1 MRASQTARLDAL
13 GRIQTFLDQH
23 ADVVGTINKSTSR
36 TTLDQ
41 AVQALRQTAANQAAA
56 EQEMTA
62 RTKLKDTLREELR
75 LHHIQPIVA
84 IAKKKFAKTDLIA
97 DFKLP
102 AKNTGDSALIAA
114 GTMMADKAAQY
125 SPTFIDQQLPADFI
139 AQLRAAVDALQQA
152 VNARAFTQSQLTT
165 ATQTVLNE
173 LAIAHTDVQVLNA
186 LVVKQLKGNTD
197 LLAGWKQT
205 KRVKAKTS
213 VSGVAV
219 VPSTPLP
226 VTTPAPVATPVAPAT
241 PVVTPVAK
249 PAVVM
254 PVVATV
260 PSTAP
265 AEVPVTKAA

>member
-1 MRASQTARLDAL
+1 MPVTGVQTCAL
-13 GRIQTFLDQH
+13 PISFLDQH
-23 ADVVGTINKSTSR
+23 TDVVGTINKSTSR

-102 AKNTGDSALIAA
+102 PKNTSDAALLAA
-114 GTMMADKAAQY
+114 GTAMADHSAQY
-125 SPTFIDQQLPADFI
+125 SQTFIEQQLPADFI
-139 AQLRAAVDALQQA
+139 AQLRTVVEALQQA
-152 VNARAFTQSQLTT
+152 VKARAFTQGQLTT
-165 ATQTVLNE
+165 ATKAVLNE

-186 LVVKQLKGNTD
+186 LVVKQLKGSTD
-197 LLAGWKQT
+197 LLAGWKQM

-213 VSGVAV
+213 VSGLPAASPAPVPV
-219 VPSTPLP
+219 VTPAP
-226 VTTPAPVATPVAPAT
+226 VTTPAPVVIP
-241 PVVTPVAK
+241 VTPTV
-249 PAVVM
+249 P
-254 PVVATV
+254 ATV
-260 PSTAP
+260 PVVKTA
-265 AEVPVTKAA
+265 